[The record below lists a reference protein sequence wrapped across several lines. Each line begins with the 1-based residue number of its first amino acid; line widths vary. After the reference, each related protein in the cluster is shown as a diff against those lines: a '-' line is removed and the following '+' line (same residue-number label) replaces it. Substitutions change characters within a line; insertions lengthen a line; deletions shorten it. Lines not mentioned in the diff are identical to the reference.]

1 VSEEKYIREKKKQK
15 KLKKLIEEQKQL
27 KNDERG
33 D

>member
-27 KNDERG
+27 RNEERG